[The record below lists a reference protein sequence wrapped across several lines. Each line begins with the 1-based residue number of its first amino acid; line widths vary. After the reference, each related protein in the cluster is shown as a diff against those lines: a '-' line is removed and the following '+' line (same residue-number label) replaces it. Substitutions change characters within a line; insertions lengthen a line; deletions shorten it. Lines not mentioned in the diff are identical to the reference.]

1 MIDGKV
7 LKLEHSLEQIW
18 CLLALSMII
27 DSEYTYCLKAKNK
40 CKNWWKKILRSM
52 RKTSVKYLK
61 FCSICTFFSH
71 KLQRYFEG
79 WDTKGIFKEKSW
91 HTFSSFLYAQFVN
104 GCQNAKKVVAKEG
117 KFYLINATKKLLSSL
132 QLQN

>member
-1 MIDGKV
+1 MGKC
-7 LKLEHSLEQIW
+7 LNWNTAWNKFDAYMLYPWSLTQNI
-18 CLLALSMII
+18 LTASRP
-27 DSEYTYCLKAKNK
+27 KNK